1 MSKGIGSFKTE
12 YELSS
17 SPYDITALKNKRK
30 FIAFYF
36 GSAHKKFRLDSKRD
50 QENKDLIKKISIWSG
65 MSYSDLRSAH
75 REKNG
80 SEFIPVSS
88 LNKPLPYKYFSSEI
102 KKVDVM
108 RFSGSSCRLI
118 GVYSE
123 SDSVFDVA
131 FVDYSLEIY
140 KH

>member
-75 REKNG
+75 REK
-80 SEFIPVSS
+80 
-88 LNKPLPYKYFSSEI
+88 K
-102 KKVDVM
+102 
-108 RFSGSSCRLI
+108 RQ
-118 GVYSE
+118 
-123 SDSVFDVA
+123 
-131 FVDYSLEIY
+131 
-140 KH
+140 